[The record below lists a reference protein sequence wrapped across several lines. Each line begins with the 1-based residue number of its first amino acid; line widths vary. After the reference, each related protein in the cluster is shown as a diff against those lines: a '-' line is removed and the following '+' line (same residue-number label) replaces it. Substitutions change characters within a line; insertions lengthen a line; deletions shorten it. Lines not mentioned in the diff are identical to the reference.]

1 MCCKFAFAHG
11 FRELAYFREKFCLE
25 AADQRNI
32 RSRLHAE
39 LFNARLG
46 MKDLV
51 TPLCRGHAEMK
62 DCKSIRSPQAEFAVH
77 CFRGFNRGERNLQ
90 TEAATEENLACFD
103 QCLPSSLLLAP
114 PDLTF

>member
-32 RSRLHAE
+32 RSRFHAE
-39 LFNARLG
+39 LLNARLG

-51 TPLCRGHAEMK
+51 TPLCRGRAEMK
-62 DCKSIRSPQAEFAVH
+62 DCKSIRSLQAQFAVH
-77 CFRGFNRGERNLQ
+77 RFRRFDRGERNLQ
-90 TEAATEENLACFD
+90 TKAATEEDLARLE
-103 QCLPSSLLLAP
+103 QCLPFRL
-114 PDLTF
+114 